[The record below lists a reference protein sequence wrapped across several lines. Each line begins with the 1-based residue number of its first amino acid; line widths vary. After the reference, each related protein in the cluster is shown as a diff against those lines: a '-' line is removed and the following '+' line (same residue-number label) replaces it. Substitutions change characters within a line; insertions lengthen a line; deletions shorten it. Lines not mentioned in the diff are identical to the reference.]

1 MNDTLLTSAEMRT
14 FNTRLAALTSGRLV
28 VGPDPI
34 TRSQARAL
42 WQATKAFAAP
52 VAAPVAAL
60 APVRSPRRRVN
71 ELHRTGAVVAISAVA
86 LSGCATLG
94 GNVKGSFA
102 CRAPDGICAPTS
114 TIDDQA
120 LAMISGA
127 DPEATPAG
135 VINPYDRGDPRLT
148 LVSAS
153 ATPMRSSEKVLRIVF
168 PAHIDGAGRYREASA
183 IHAVVERG
191 AWMAA
196 ADRPARVVVGAVTAP
211 PREQVAMLAEAP
223 SLAELAAAS
232 PEVAYAQPAD
242 ETPVALA
249 AVPPTASGQNIP
261 NAPSAAAIA
270 AARLKLHAAPSGK
283 PAVRA
288 VSFNTPTPLPVVAP
302 SVSSSQYAA
311 NIQARVSPALVVQ
324 PALPRPA
331 TASSS
336 PRPSLVS
343 VPSSVSSFDLRNA
356 GTAFP
361 LTTIRDQVSS
371 ILARTPKSP
380 VAAVNPSATERPVN
394 GPSVLAVSGVEK

>member
-52 VAAPVAAL
+52 VAAL
-60 APVRSPRRRVN
+60 APLRSPRRRVN
-71 ELHRTGAVVAISAVA
+71 ELHRTGAMVAISAVA

-135 VINPYDRGDPRLT
+135 VINPYDRSDPRLT
-148 LVSAS
+148 PVSAS

-196 ADRPARVVVGAVTAP
+196 ADRPARVVVGAANGP
-211 PREQVAMLAEAP
+211 PRDQVAMLTEAP

-242 ETPVALA
+242 ETPAGVA
-249 AVPPTASGQNIP
+249 AVPPTATVQNTP

-270 AARLKLHAAPSGK
+270 AARQKLHVTPSGK
-283 PAVRA
+283 PAIRA

-302 SVSSSQYAA
+302 SVSSMQYAA
-311 NIQARVSPALVVQ
+311 NIQARVSPPLVVQ

-331 TASSS
+331 AAPSS
-336 PRPSLVS
+336 PKPSLVS
-343 VPSSVSSFDLRNA
+343 APSSVSSFDLRNA
-356 GTAFP
+356 GTASP

-380 VAAVNPSATERPVN
+380 TVTGTNPSATERPVN

>member
-1 MNDTLLTSAEMRT
+1 MNDVLLTPAEMQT
-14 FNTRLAALTSGRLV
+14 FNTRLAAQTSGRLA

-52 VAAPVAAL
+52 VAAL
-60 APVRSPRRRVN
+60 APLRSPRRRVN
-71 ELHRTGAVVAISAVA
+71 ELHRTGAVIAISAVA

-114 TIDDQA
+114 TIDDRA

-148 LVSAS
+148 PVSAR

-196 ADRPARVVVGAVTAP
+196 ADRPASGVMGAANGL

-232 PEVAYAQPAD
+232 PEVAYAQPAV
-242 ETPVALA
+242 ETPVAVA
-249 AVPPTASGQNIP
+249 AVPPTAPGQNIP

-270 AARLKLHAAPSGK
+270 AARQKLHAAPSGN
-283 PAVRA
+283 PSVRA

-302 SVSSSQYAA
+302 RVSSSQYAA
-311 NIQARVSPALVVQ
+311 NFQARVSPPLVIQ

-331 TASSS
+331 AAPSS
-336 PRPSLVS
+336 PTPSLIS

-356 GTAFP
+356 GTASP

-371 ILARTPKSP
+371 ILARTPKAPTVSTS
-380 VAAVNPSATERPVN
+380 NPSATERPVN
-394 GPSVLAVSGVEK
+394 GPAVLAVSGVEK

>member
-52 VAAPVAAL
+52 VAAL
-60 APVRSPRRRVN
+60 APLRSPRRRMN

-114 TIDDQA
+114 TIDDRA

-135 VINPYDRGDPRLT
+135 VINPYHRGDPRLT
-148 LVSAS
+148 PVSAS

-168 PAHIDGAGRYREASA
+168 PAHIDRAGRYREASA

-196 ADRPARVVVGAVTAP
+196 ADRPARGVLGAANGP
-211 PREQVAMLAEAP
+211 PREQVAMLIEAP

-232 PEVAYAQPAD
+232 PEVAYAQPVA
-242 ETPVALA
+242 ETPVTLA

-261 NAPSAAAIA
+261 NAPSALAIA
-270 AARLKLHAAPSGK
+270 AARQKLQAAPSLK
-283 PAVRA
+283 PALRA
-288 VSFNTPTPLPVVAP
+288 ISINTVIAPHGVPAVAP
-302 SVSSSQYAA
+302 ATQYAA
-311 NIQARVSPALVVQ
+311 NVQARVSPALVVQ

-331 TASSS
+331 SVTSV
-336 PRPSLVS
+336 PKPSLIS

-356 GTAFP
+356 GTASP

-380 VAAVNPSATERPVN
+380 PVAGTNPSATERPVN

>member
-52 VAAPVAAL
+52 VAAL
-60 APVRSPRRRVN
+60 APLRSPRRRVN

-120 LAMISGA
+120 LATISGA

-148 LVSAS
+148 PVSAS

-196 ADRPARVVVGAVTAP
+196 ADRPASVVVGTANGP
-211 PREQVAMLAEAP
+211 PREQVAMLTEAP

-242 ETPVALA
+242 ETPAALA
-249 AVPPTASGQNIP
+249 AVPPTAPGQNFP
-261 NAPSAAAIA
+261 TAPSAAAVA
-270 AARLKLHAAPSGK
+270 AARQKLHAAPSGK

-288 VSFNTPTPLPVVAP
+288 VSFNTPTPLPVAP
-302 SVSSSQYAA
+302 SVSSMQYAA
-311 NIQARVSPALVVQ
+311 NIQARVSPPLVVQ

-331 TASSS
+331 AAPSS
-336 PRPSLVS
+336 PKPSLVS

-356 GTAFP
+356 GTASP

-380 VAAVNPSATERPVN
+380 VAAANPSGAERPVN